1 MTAPHERIIIA
12 LDGDYSLDDVARLA
26 GLLSG
31 SVGMLKVG
39 KRLFTRFGPQVLDVI
54 NKKGVSIFLDLKFHD
69 IPNTVA
75 EACAEAV
82 AHKVALINVHASGGR
97 QMMLKAREAIDARSA
112 ALGVPR
118 PKLIAVTV
126 LTSLD
131 DEAIR
136 EVGFADRVEGQVRRL
151 ALLAKECGLDGV
163 VAAPGEARMIR
174 EACGPDFLIVTPGI
188 RPAALDGDDQKR
200 AVTPKMAMEM
210 GSDYIVVGRPVI
222 KAPDPVAAAKSIA
235 AEMA

>member
-1 MTAPHERIIIA
+1 MIAPHERIIVA
-12 LDGDYSLDDVARLA
+12 LDGDYSLEDVETLA
-26 GLLSG
+26 GKLSG

-39 KRLFTRFGPQVLDVI
+39 KRLFTRFGPQVLEVI
-54 NKKGVSIFLDLKFHD
+54 NRKGVPIFLDLKFHD

-97 QMMLKAREAIDARSA
+97 QMMLKACEAIEKRA
-112 ALGVPR
+112 AELSVPK

-131 DEAIR
+131 DEAIK
-136 EVGFADRVEGQVRRL
+136 EIGYSDRVEGQVRRL
-151 ALLAKECGLDGV
+151 ALLAKDCGLDGV
-163 VAAPGEARMIR
+163 VAAPGEARLIR
-174 EACGPDFLIVTPGI
+174 EACGPGFLIVTPGI
-188 RPAALDGDDQKR
+188 RPTAVEGDDQKR

-222 KAPDPVAAAKSIA
+222 KAPDPVAVAKNIA